1 MKKINLD
8 GIKYKVIKTLKS
20 DDWIYYY
27 TLDLTNDNEV
37 VILCK
42 NELDKSSKIEKVDQ
56 REYPILMNKFALK

>member
-1 MKKINLD
+1 MKNINLD

-56 REYPILMNKFALK
+56 